1 MRKLVFLVLLVTL
14 FSFDSPPRLV
24 KTSVTKEISM
34 LIPKD
39 FRPMDDLDLTQRYPS
54 VRRPLAG
61 YTNDMRN
68 VDISVNISAT
78 QWPDTDA
85 QIAARFFK
93 SSIMNM
99 FDGVEMLSE
108 GIHTVHGK
116 QFIFYEFESRVRGD
130 RANLEFRDPVMNY
143 TYIQYYLG
151 ADKTLV
157 FSFTCPKRLRPDWEV
172 SAQKIM
178 KSIRVK

>member
-1 MRKLVFLVLLVTL
+1 MQKLAFLIVLLTL
-14 FSFDSPPRLV
+14 FSFTAPPRLA

-34 LIPKD
+34 LIPKT

-54 VRRPLAG
+54 VRKPLAG
-61 YTNDMRN
+61 YTNENRD
-68 VDISVNISAT
+68 VDISINISAT

-116 QFIFYEFESRVRGD
+116 QLVFFEFESRIKGD
-130 RANLEFRDPVMNY
+130 KSNMEFRDPVMNY
-143 TYIQYYLG
+143 TYIQYFL
-151 ADKTLV
+151 ASDKTVV
-157 FSFTCPKRLRPDWEV
+157 FTFTCSNRLRPEWQA
-172 SAQKIM
+172 SAHKIM
-178 KSIRVK
+178 KSVRVK

>member
-14 FSFDSPPRLV
+14 FSFSSPPRLT

-85 QIAARFFK
+85 EIAARFFK
-93 SSIMNM
+93 SSILNM

-108 GIHTVHGK
+108 GIHTVYGK
-116 QFIFYEFESRVRGD
+116 QFIFYEFESRIRGD
-130 RANLEFRDPVMNY
+130 KANLEFRDAVLNY
-143 TYIQYYLG
+143 TYIQYLLG
-151 ADKTLV
+151 SEKTLV
-157 FSFTCPKRLRPDWEV
+157 FTFTCPKRMRADWQE
-172 SAQKIM
+172 SAHKIM
-178 KSIRVK
+178 KSVRIK

>member
-1 MRKLVFLVLLVTL
+1 MRKLFFLVLLLTL
-14 FSFDSPPRLV
+14 FSFNAPPRLG

-34 LIPKD
+34 LIPRD
-39 FRPMDDLDLTQRYPS
+39 FRPMDDLDLTQRFPS

-68 VDISVNISAT
+68 VDISINISAT
-78 QWPDTDA
+78 QWPDTDT

-93 SSIMNM
+93 SSLMNM

-108 GIHTVHGK
+108 GIRTVHGK
-116 QFIFYEFESRVRGD
+116 QFIYYEFESRIRGD
-130 RANLEFRDPVMNY
+130 KSNLEFRDPVLNY
-143 TYIQYYLG
+143 TYIQYLLG
-151 ADKTLV
+151 SEKTLV
-157 FSFTCPKRLRPDWEV
+157 FTFTCPKRMREEWQE

-178 KSIRVK
+178 KSVRVK